1 MASLLSLLLGTFC
14 YCVARADGPLCGG
27 SSRSG
32 CTVQGSNP
40 SWQLR
45 GQRMLVPRPCWG
57 HWPRGQPEIH
67 LPLRAMV
74 VNEEGRRQDPEVT
87 VCQGLCERLL
97 YVEVCVRDYCMS
109 RSVWEVTVCVRGY
122 CISRSVWEVTVC
134 VRGYCISRSVWE
146 VAVCVRGYCMS
157 RSVREV
163 TALRQVTVC
172 KALCEKWLRV
182 KVCEIGH
189 CMSRS
194 VWEVT
199 AYQGL
204 WDRSLY
210 VEVNVRDDCMS
221 RSVWEVTVCQG
232 LWDRSLYVTACEK
245 GHCQSRSVRQVTVC
259 QGLWE
264 RSP

>member
-14 YCVARADGPLCGG
+14 DFVARADGPLCGG

-32 CTVQGSNP
+32 CTVHGSNP

-45 GQRMLVPRPCWG
+45 GQRILVPRPCWG

-97 YVEVCVRDYCMS
+97 YVEVCVRGYCMS
-109 RSVWEVTVCVRGY
+109 RSVWEVTVFRGLCERLLYVEVCVRSY

-134 VRGYCISRSVWE
+134 RGRCERLLYVK
-146 VAVCVRGYCMS
+146 VCVRGYC
-157 RSVREV
+157 
-163 TALRQVTVC
+163 
-172 KALCEKWLRV
+172 LCERLLYIE
-182 KVCEIGH
+182 VCVRGCCLCERLLYVEVCVRGDGSETGH
-189 CMSRS
+189 RMSSS

-199 AYQGL
+199 A
-204 WDRSLY
+204 
-210 VEVNVRDDCMS
+210 
-221 RSVWEVTVCQG
+221 CQG
-232 LWDRSLYVTACEK
+232 LWDRSLYVKVSVRGDCI
-245 GHCQSRSVRQVTVC
+245 SRSVR
-259 QGLWE
+259 
-264 RSP
+264 